1 MIQIQPKI
9 RFSNFRSTTPTWLA
23 DSRETALSRTSR
35 LKYADQSKFDLVITV
50 KHAWHF
56 WGRHGASGLRHYT
69 RPGADPSR
77 TRKFDTGND
86 QHLSFCLRRLGP
98 ARRSGRR
105 MGDRRFFEVP
115 DTYLAGT
122 RENSEGRVTT
132 AHSTTSK
139 DASTY

>member
-9 RFSNFRSTTPTWLA
+9 HFSNFRSTTPTWLA
-23 DSRETALSRTSR
+23 NSRETALSRTFR
-35 LKYADQSKFDLVITV
+35 LKHADGLVITV

-56 WGRHGASGLRHYT
+56 RGRHGASGLRHYT

-77 TRKFDTGND
+77 TRTFDTGHG
-86 QHLSFCLRRLGP
+86 QHLSFCLRRPWP
-98 ARRSGRR
+98 ARLSGRR
-105 MGDRRFFEVP
+105 MDDRRFSEVP
-115 DTYLAGT
+115 DTYLAGA

-132 AHSTTSK
+132 ARSTTSK